1 MSRGPEANLWASLRQ
16 NLPATA
22 FSTRIENTHGGGV
35 PDVYI
40 LWDSLPFWLELK
52 VCKVNSVNIRPHQ
65 IAWNMAHYARG
76 GLSFFLVKVLS
87 TGELC
92 LFTADQGPKV
102 ASGGCSAVRGSRF
115 ESMGALVVGLGEL
128 VEAHY
133 GRVLRPSAR

>member
-1 MSRGPEANLWASLRQ
+1 MSTKNEEGVWIRSDGKPDPRKGALTGRQ
-16 NLPATA
+16 KT
-22 FSTRIENTHGGGV
+22 
-35 PDVYI
+35 
-40 LWDSLPFWLELK
+40 
-52 VCKVNSVNIRPHQ
+52 
-65 IAWNMAHYARG
+65 
-76 GLSFFLVKVLS
+76 LVKVLS

-133 GRVLRPSAR
+133 AGVLRPSAR

>member
-1 MSRGPEANLWASLRQ
+1 MSTKNEEGVWIRSDGKPDPRKGALTGRQ
-16 NLPATA
+16 KT
-22 FSTRIENTHGGGV
+22 F
-35 PDVYI
+35 
-40 LWDSLPFWLELK
+40 
-52 VCKVNSVNIRPHQ
+52 
-65 IAWNMAHYARG
+65 ARLIVE
-76 GLSFFLVKVLS
+76 GLYSKVKVLS

-133 GRVLRPSAR
+133 AGVLRPSAR

>member
-1 MSRGPEANLWASLRQ
+1 MSTKNE
-16 NLPATA
+16 
-22 FSTRIENTHGGGV
+22 EGV
-35 PDVYI
+35 
-40 LWDSLPFWLELK
+40 W
-52 VCKVNSVNIRPHQ
+52 IR
-65 IAWNMAHYARG
+65 
-76 GLSFFLVKVLS
+76 SVKVLS

-133 GRVLRPSAR
+133 AGVLRPSAR